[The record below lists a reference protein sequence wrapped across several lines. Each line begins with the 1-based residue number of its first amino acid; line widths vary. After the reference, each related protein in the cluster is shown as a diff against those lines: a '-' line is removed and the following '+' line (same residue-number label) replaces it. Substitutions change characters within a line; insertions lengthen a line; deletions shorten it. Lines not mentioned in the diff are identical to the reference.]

1 MQVKSDYS
9 CNITLTK
16 ARGTKNRNY
25 WGQKKP
31 VKLYTEN
38 KQTLNQQRNVFFVFE
53 NLFVYE
59 VSGIF

>member
-25 WGQKKP
+25 WGQKK
-31 VKLYTEN
+31 
-38 KQTLNQQRNVFFVFE
+38 
-53 NLFVYE
+53 
-59 VSGIF
+59 S